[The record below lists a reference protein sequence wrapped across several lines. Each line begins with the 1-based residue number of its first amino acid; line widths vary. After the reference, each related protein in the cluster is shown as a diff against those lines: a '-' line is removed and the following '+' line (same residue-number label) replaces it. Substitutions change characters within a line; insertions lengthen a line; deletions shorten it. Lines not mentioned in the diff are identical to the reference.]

1 MAFPHKIDCENIMGL
16 RKISKQVIGIVEQQ
30 NEKFT
35 TTHKK
40 WHQGLHDSTI
50 VFAHEQQDLNLLLQK
65 RDYKGVYTFKVIFQV
80 IRSPRSGLKTI
91 NSLKKV

>member
-1 MAFPHKIDCENIMGL
+1 MTFPHKIDCENIMDL
-16 RKISKQVIGIVEQQ
+16 RKISKQVIGIVEHQ

-40 WHQGLHDSTI
+40 WHQGLHDSTKIYAAARFKFII
-50 VFAHEQQDLNLLLQK
+50 VE

-80 IRSPRSGLKTI
+80 IRSPPLGLITI
-91 NSLKKV
+91 NSLKNV